1 MSFFSKLFNSGELV
15 KEVGGV
21 VDNLTTTKEEKLEAK
36 RKLKEVLLDYEKS
49 MQKEVTSRWL
59 SDNNGGLLTKNI
71 RPLAL
76 AFLTFMFVIIS
87 IFSGNIGK
95 FQIQE
100 EFIPVYQTLLIVI
113 YTAYFGGRSFEK
125 INNGKKINYIIQT
138 KKIHL

>member
-1 MSFFSKLFNSGELV
+1 MSIFNKIFSAGAKDLV

-87 IFSGNIGK
+87 IFSGNIGQ

-125 INNGKKINYIIQT
+125 INNGKK
-138 KKIHL
+138 

>member
-1 MSFFSKLFNSGELV
+1 MGILNKLFNSGELV
-15 KEVGGV
+15 KEVGNTI
-21 VDNLTTTKEEKLEAK
+21 DKLTTSDQERLQAKKEI
-36 RKLKEVLLDYEKS
+36 KEVLLVYEKS
-49 MQKEVTSRWL
+49 MQEQVTSRWL

-87 IFSGNIGK
+87 IFSGNIGQ

-125 INNGKKINYIIQT
+125 INNGKK
-138 KKIHL
+138 